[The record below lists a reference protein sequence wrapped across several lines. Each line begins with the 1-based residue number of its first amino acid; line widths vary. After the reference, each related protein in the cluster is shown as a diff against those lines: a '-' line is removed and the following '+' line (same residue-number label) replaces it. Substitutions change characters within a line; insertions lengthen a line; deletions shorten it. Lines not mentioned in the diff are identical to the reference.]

1 MRGPSSS
8 HCAGSLRI
16 GRMLRN
22 LMDNEIHEVL
32 IEYDPNGSLVTTH
45 ESQGTDMGLY
55 SGFLGYDAH
64 DEQLVNY
71 REEIKKTG
79 IQIRVKY
86 IHFGAKHPNTYKITL
101 KNDQHIHQVL
111 ALSTGGGM
119 IEIVEIDGANVCIQ
133 GDYYETLVYLSR
145 ANTRIVE
152 EISHITTAE
161 DMSYRN
167 GDAPFVQIS
176 STQALAQETVDK
188 IHALQDVAYVVTMIP
203 VLPVLSRKNMTV
215 PFTTCGHMLQF
226 NQGKHLQLWELA
238 VEYESARGNISKETI
253 FENMRELFHI
263 LANSIEIGLRGTE
276 FEDRILP
283 AQSPGFQEKLRND
296 SLIKSP
302 VLNRMIMYVSALMEV
317 KSSMGVIIAAPT
329 AGACGALPGAI
340 IGTGHALNLSEDE
353 MVKAMLAAGL
363 IGIFIAD
370 KSTFAAENAGCQAE
384 CGAASGMAAAGL
396 VHLGGGTLEQSL
408 GAASMALQNS
418 FGMTC
423 DPIANRVEAPCL
435 GKNVMAA
442 SNALAC
448 ANMALADYRHLI
460 PLDEVIQAFDAV
472 GRSIPR
478 ELRCTALGGLS
489 VTKTAKNIARR
500 LARETGATP
509 KLSDLI
515 RQQALKPG

>member
-22 LMDNEIHEVL
+22 LMDNEIQEVL
-32 IEYDPNGSLVTTH
+32 IEYDPGGSLVTTH

-55 SGFLGYDAH
+55 SGFLGYDTH
-64 DEQLVNY
+64 DERLVNY
-71 REEIKKTG
+71 REEMNESG
-79 IQIRVKY
+79 IRIQVKY
-86 IHFGAKHPNTYKITL
+86 VHFDAKHPNTYKITL
-101 KNDQHIHQVL
+101 KNEQRIHHVL

-119 IEIVEIDGANVCIQ
+119 IEFIEIDGAKVCMQ

-161 DMSYRN
+161 EMSYRN
-167 GDAPFVQIS
+167 GETPFVQIS
-176 STQALAQETVDK
+176 SVQALTRETLVS
-188 IHALQDVAYVVTMIP
+188 IHALHDVAYVVTMRP
-203 VLPVLSRKNMTV
+203 VLPVLSRRNIRV
-215 PFTTCGHMLQF
+215 PFSTCEEMLKF
-226 NQGKHLQLWELA
+226 NQGKHLPLWELA
-238 VEYESARGNISKETI
+238 VEYESTRGNLSKERV
-253 FENMRELFHI
+253 FENMRKLFH
-263 LANSIEIGLRGTE
+263 LLTNSIEIGLRGTD

-283 AQSPGFQEKLRND
+283 SQSPGFKEKLERKI
-296 SLIKSP
+296 LIESSA
-302 VLNRMIMYVSALMEV
+302 LNQMIMYVSALMEV

-340 IGTGHALNLSEDE
+340 IGTGHALGLSEDD
-353 MVKAMLAAGL
+353 MVKAMLATGL
-363 IGIFIAD
+363 IGVFIAD
-370 KSTFAAENAGCQAE
+370 KSTFAAESAGCQAE
-384 CGAASGMAAAGL
+384 CGSASGMAAAGL

-448 ANMALADYRHLI
+448 ANMALADYKHLI

-472 GRSIPR
+472 GRSISR

-489 VTKTAKNIARR
+489 VTKTAKSLER
-500 LARETGATP
+500 G
-509 KLSDLI
+509 LSED
-515 RQQALKPG
+515 